1 MKQDFINTI
10 CQLIWDRNN
19 GAVYMAALDFL
30 TYKWKTDTLASL
42 IQDWVRDSE
51 ILIDLERVEVP
62 LWSYAH
68 FILTEKGDKELLHY
82 CLTKGVK
89 QSDIELMLVNKC
101 REMYG
106 VSR

>member
-1 MKQDFINTI
+1 MKQDLINAI

-19 GAVYMAALDFL
+19 NVESAARHFL
-30 TYKWKTDTLASL
+30 NYTWKYDTLPSL

-62 LWSYAH
+62 LWTYAH
-68 FILTEKGDKELLHY
+68 FILTEQGDKELLHY

-89 QSDIELMLVNKC
+89 AADIELMLANKC
-101 REMYG
+101 IEMYG